1 MFVYRR
7 DPDALLG
14 AGVAFT
20 SAALD
25 LGDRQDAAARHAA
38 FGRLS
43 GALGMPVAIVAQVHG
58 ASVVRL
64 DAPAASRALIDL
76 TGQRAD
82 ALVATAPGVAIAVR
96 VADCVPL
103 CVAAEDG
110 AAVAA
115 VHAGREGLLAGVI
128 AAAVAEVRRVTGAP
142 LRAWIGPHVCGA
154 CYEVP
159 DAMALDAAERLGVP
173 APRTRWGTLG
183 IDLGGAARRQ
193 LEASGVTVSAVGG
206 CTLEDARLH
215 SHRGGSAGR
224 MAGIAWLA

>member
-25 LGDRQDAAARHAA
+25 LGDRQDAAARQAA
-38 FGRLS
+38 FGRVS
-43 GALGMPVAIVAQVHG
+43 GALGVPVAIVAQVHG

-64 DAPAASRALIDL
+64 DAPAAGAGLIDL
-76 TGQRAD
+76 TDHRAD
-82 ALVATAPGVAIAVR
+82 ALVTTVRGVAIAVR
-96 VADCVPL
+96 VADCVPI

-115 VHAGREGLLAGVI
+115 IHAGREGLLAGVI
-128 AAAVAEVRRVTGAP
+128 EAAVVQVRRVSGAR

-159 DAMALDAAERLGVP
+159 DAMALDAAARLGVP
-173 APRTRWGTLG
+173 APRTTRGTLG

-193 LEASGVTVSAVGG
+193 LEASGVAVTGVGG
-206 CTLEDARLH
+206 CTLTDPRLH
-215 SHRGGSAGR
+215 SHRGGSPGR